1 MAVEHRAGDQAPERA
16 GALIVAATPIGN
28 LGDIST
34 RLKTALR
41 GASKVAAE
49 DTRRAVRLLEAVDAR
64 VSLVSLHAHNERSR
78 IAALLRGMLAGED
91 LVLLCDAGT
100 PGISDPG
107 MRLVNEAR
115 RAGLRVTP
123 LPGPCAAVAALSVA
137 GFPADRF
144 RFEGFLPA
152 RRAARLARLE
162 QLAGVADT
170 LVFYE
175 AVHRIKAALED
186 MRAVFGGG
194 RRAVLVRELTKL
206 HESVHGDT
214 LDALCAD
221 VESGA
226 IVAKGEFTLVVG
238 GSDGASRDADAAA
251 LDSVLKVLLD
261 ELSTRQAAR
270 LGAALTGAPRR
281 AAYQRAL
288 ELLRSGPGAQTN

>member
-1 MAVEHRAGDQAPERA
+1 MAENQAPEEA

-28 LGDIST
+28 LGDVST
-34 RLKTALR
+34 RLESALR
-41 GASKVAAE
+41 STAKVAAE
-49 DTRRAVRLLEAVDAR
+49 DTRRAARLLESVDAR
-64 VSLVSLHAHNERSR
+64 ARLVSLHAHNERSR

-91 LVLLCDAGT
+91 LLLLCDAGT

-152 RRAARLARLE
+152 RRAARVARLE
-162 QLAGVADT
+162 QLGKEADT

-206 HESVHGDT
+206 HESVYGDT
-214 LDALCAD
+214 LDELCTG

-238 GSDGASRDADAAA
+238 SADGAAQDQDADA

-281 AAYQRAL
+281 RAYHRAL
-288 ELLRSGPGAQTN
+288 ELRQGAGSA

>member
-1 MAVEHRAGDQAPERA
+1 MAVGRKAGNQAPARA

-34 RLKTALR
+34 RLQSALR
-41 GASKVAAE
+41 RAVKVAAE
-49 DTRRAVRLLEAVDAR
+49 DTRRGAKLLESVDAR
-64 VSLVSLHAHNERSR
+64 ARLVSLHAHNERSR

-107 MRLVNEAR
+107 MRLVSAAR
-115 RAGLRVTP
+115 SAGIRVTP

-162 QLAGVADT
+162 ALKQVTET

-175 AVHRIKAALED
+175 AVHRIGAALKD
-186 MRAVFGGG
+186 MRAAFGGG
-194 RRAVLVRELTKL
+194 REAVLARELTKL
-206 HESVHGDT
+206 HESIHGGT
-214 LDALCAD
+214 LDELCREA
-221 VESGA
+221 ESGA
-226 IVAKGEFTLVVG
+226 IVAKGEFALVVG
-238 GSDGASRDADAAA
+238 GAVEASGDQDAAA
-251 LDSVLKVLLD
+251 LDSALKVLLD
-261 ELSTRQAAR
+261 ELPTRQAAR
-270 LGAALTGAPRR
+270 LAAALTGVARR

-288 ELLRSGPGAQTN
+288 DLKRPKQAAE